1 MKKCLKPGEKITFCR
16 ADKLFYFL
24 KWRNTELTRDLI
36 QYIRKPVCISPFQK
50 FQKLPLILYTQLIL
64 HNQSHA
70 NVPMATILAFLYLK
84 VRRGLDKG
92 YMSRTKT
99 VAENWDS
106 KTPSVG
112 TILAFFDF

>member
-1 MKKCLKPGEKITFCR
+1 M
-16 ADKLFYFL
+16 
-24 KWRNTELTRDLI
+24 
-36 QYIRKPVCISPFQK
+36 
-50 FQKLPLILYTQLIL
+50 L
-64 HNQSHA
+64 HNRSHA

-84 VRRGLDKG
+84 MRSGLDKG

-112 TILAFFDF
+112 TILAYLETMA